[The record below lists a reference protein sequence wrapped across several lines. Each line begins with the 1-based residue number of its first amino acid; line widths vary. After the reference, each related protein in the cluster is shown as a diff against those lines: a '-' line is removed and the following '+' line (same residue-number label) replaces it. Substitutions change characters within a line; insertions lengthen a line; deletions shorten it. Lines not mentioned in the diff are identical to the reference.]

1 MKNNK
6 PFVLATFFL
15 AAAWSGNAVSAATAD
30 PVKRIEPMNWWVGMQ
45 DTTLQLVVYGTDI
58 AQWQPSVNYPGVTLQ
73 KAVTVKN
80 PNYQFIYLSVAPD
93 TKPGDVTLT
102 FRKGKQ
108 RFTRSYPLLAREAG
122 SAARQGFNSSD
133 AIYLLMPDR
142 FANGNPANDSHPDM
156 KEKANRKDMNGRHGG
171 DIQGVIDHLDYL
183 QDLGFTAI
191 WSTPMMEDN
200 LPTYSYH
207 TYAISDFYN
216 LDPRYGTRED
226 YRRLSDEAKKRGIKL
241 IMDVVTNH
249 ASTEHYMVKDRP
261 TDDWIHPEERCNFR
275 VWTVQDPYASQ
286 VDKNL
291 NATGWFDT
299 TMADLNQ
306 NNPLFMDYLTQNAVW
321 WIEYAGLGGLRIDT
335 YPYNYPGAM
344 TRFNERVMREY
355 PNLNIV
361 GEVWMHE
368 PMEVA
373 YWQKDANNN
382 DGFNSQLPTVMDFPL
397 TDALNQFTKEKQG
410 WEDGIMRVY
419 KNFTRD
425 YLYPN
430 TNNIMLFADN
440 HDTERLWR
448 KIDGKVADFKLIFAI
463 LSTVRGIPQVYYG
476 TEIMMDGVKE
486 VGDGDIRRDFP
497 GGWPGDSINAFT
509 VEGRTPEQNEVFDYM
524 RTLLNWRKQNAVIH
538 SGKTMHYVPQDEV
551 YVYFRYNDD
560 KKVMVALNNSDTD
573 AKSISLDRYGEMLQ
587 GVKSGKDVVTGKVY
601 PLQNSLSIPAK
612 SALILEVE

>member
-1 MKNNK
+1 MKLKNSLLLLSCTMLGAMPLMAK
-6 PFVLATFFL
+6 
-15 AAAWSGNAVSAATAD
+15 TALTD

-45 DTTLQLVVYGTDI
+45 DTTLQIVVYGTDI

-73 KAVTVKN
+73 KSVTVKN
-80 PNYQFIYLSVAPD
+80 PNYQFIYLSVSPD
-93 TKPGDVTLT
+93 TKPGDVALT

-108 RFTRSYPLLAREAG
+108 QFTRNYPLLAREAG
-122 SAARQGFNSSD
+122 SASRKGYDSSD
-133 AIYLLMPDR
+133 AMYLIMPDR
-142 FANGNPANDSHPDM
+142 FANGDTTNDSQPGM
-156 KEKANRKDMNGRHGG
+156 LEKANRSDMNGRHGG

-183 QDLGFTAI
+183 KDLGFTAL

-207 TYAISDFYN
+207 TYAISDYYN
-216 LDPRYGTRED
+216 IDPRYGTRED
-226 YRRLSDEAKKRGIKL
+226 YRRLSDEARKRGIKL
-241 IMDVVTNH
+241 VMDVVTNH

-261 TDDWIHPEERCNFR
+261 TDDWIHPNQRCNFR
-275 VWTVQDPYASQ
+275 VWTVQDPYASK
-286 VDKNL
+286 VDKDL

-306 NNPLFMDYLTQNAVW
+306 NNPLLMDYLIQNAIW
-321 WIEYAGLGGLRIDT
+321 WIEYANLGGLRIDT
-335 YPYNYPGAM
+335 YPYNYPEAM
-344 TRFNERVMREY
+344 TRFNQRVMKEY

-373 YWQKDANNN
+373 YWQKDAKNT
-382 DGFNSQLPTVMDFPL
+382 DGFNSELPTVMDFPL
-397 TDALNQFTKEKQG
+397 SDALNTFTKEKQG

-430 TNNIMLFADN
+430 PNNLLIFADN
-440 HDTERLWR
+440 HDTPRLWTQL
-448 KIDGKVADFKLIFAI
+448 DGKIPDFKMIFAI

-486 VGDGDIRRDFP
+486 KGDGDIRRDFP

-509 VEGRTPEQNEVFDYM
+509 AEGRTPEQNEVFNYV
-524 RTLLNWRKQNAVIH
+524 RTLLNWRKQNPVIH
-538 SGKTMHYVPQDEV
+538 SGKMKHYVPQDEV

-573 AKSISLDRYGEMLQ
+573 AKTISLERYNEMLK
-587 GVKSGKDVVTGKVY
+587 GVTSGKDVVSGKSY
-601 PLQNSLSIPAK
+601 PLTDTLTIPAK

>member
-1 MKNNK
+1 
-6 PFVLATFFL
+6 
-15 AAAWSGNAVSAATAD
+15 
-30 PVKRIEPMNWWVGMQ
+30 
-45 DTTLQLVVYGTDI
+45 
-58 AQWQPSVNYPGVTLQ
+58 
-73 KAVTVKN
+73 
-80 PNYQFIYLSVAPD
+80 
-93 TKPGDVTLT
+93 
-102 FRKGKQ
+102 
-108 RFTRSYPLLAREAG
+108 
-122 SAARQGFNSSD
+122 
-133 AIYLLMPDR
+133 
-142 FANGNPANDSHPDM
+142 
-156 KEKANRKDMNGRHGG
+156 
-171 DIQGVIDHLDYL
+171 
-183 QDLGFTAI
+183 
-191 WSTPMMEDN
+191 
-200 LPTYSYH
+200 
-207 TYAISDFYN
+207 
-216 LDPRYGTRED
+216 
-226 YRRLSDEAKKRGIKL
+226 
-241 IMDVVTNH
+241 
-249 ASTEHYMVKDRP
+249 
-261 TDDWIHPEERCNFR
+261 
-275 VWTVQDPYASQ
+275 
-286 VDKNL
+286 
-291 NATGWFDT
+291 
-299 TMADLNQ
+299 
-306 NNPLFMDYLTQNAVW
+306 
-321 WIEYAGLGGLRIDT
+321 
-335 YPYNYPGAM
+335 
-344 TRFNERVMREY
+344 
-355 PNLNIV
+355 
-361 GEVWMHE
+361 
-368 PMEVA
+368 
-373 YWQKDANNN
+373 
-382 DGFNSQLPTVMDFPL
+382 LPTVMDFPL

-509 VEGRTPEQNEVFDYM
+509 AEGRTPEQNEVFDYM